1 MEEGEPEPDLEA
13 GQGEP
18 EAGQGEPDPEPL
30 SPPDLEASTRAIRV
44 RVRWNRLARNLPPLV
59 ADEAWRQGHGRLQPG
74 WQRGCVGQ

>member
-1 MEEGEPEPDLEA
+1 MDQEGEPEP
-13 GQGEP
+13 
-18 EAGQGEPDPEPL
+18 EPL
-30 SPPDLEASTRAIRV
+30 SLPDLEASTRAIRV